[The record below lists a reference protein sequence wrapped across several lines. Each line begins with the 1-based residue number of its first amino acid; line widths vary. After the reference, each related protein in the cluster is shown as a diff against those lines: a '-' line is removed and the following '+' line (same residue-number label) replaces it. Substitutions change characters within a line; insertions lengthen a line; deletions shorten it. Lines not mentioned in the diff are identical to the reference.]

1 MDQVNQCCSP
11 NALRQSFTSGMR
23 MMVANCNNKY
33 NIEKTNNVLRWN
45 SKIVLKS
52 FMLAYVNT

>member
-11 NALRQSFTSGMR
+11 NALSQSFTSGMR

-52 FMLAYVNT
+52 FMLAYINT